1 MRHSLC
7 PARLRAVRQMSSG
20 GDRGGGGTA
29 ELQRRIERAGDADA
43 VRAALAEAIAG
54 VDVAALAQRGEGGGA
69 AVSGEWLAFVLDVVV
84 PQWAACFTGAERER
98 LVDAFFARAEAQE
111 ALAALHAHVARPGAH
126 AEGLQPIAELLVRR
140 VPELIRAA
148 AASPSAALW
157 PLTLTA
163 LLSLPERLAN
173 RGARLTPALH
183 PTSAPR
189 ASSVAH
195 ALAHSACSAFAD
207 AVAAQA
213 VALAAAP
220 APAPAL
226 VAALLAH
233 IARLGHGGACGPP
246 RPHLARRRRGGVP
259 PAVARRAGGQRPVRA
274 PPRELAAVRHRRHST
289 PRPVRRPPQRA
300 PHCALSPLGA
310 RRAPAVP

>member
-7 PARLRAVRQMSSG
+7 PARLRAVQQMSSG

-29 ELQRRIERAGDADA
+29 ELQQRIERAGDADA

-140 VPELIRAA
+140 VPELLRAA
-148 AASPSAALW
+148 AASASTALW

-189 ASSVAH
+189 PSRT
-195 ALAHSACSAFAD
+195 HS
-207 AVAAQA
+207 
-213 VALAAAP
+213 LTLPAAP
-220 APAPAL
+220 SPTPWRRRPSRSLRRPRPPPRSSPRSSLTSRASATG
-226 VAALLAH
+226 VRAALPAH
-233 IARLGHGGACGPP
+233 
-246 RPHLARRRRGGVP
+246 
-259 PAVARRAGGQRPVRA
+259 
-274 PPRELAAVRHRRHST
+274 T
-289 PRPVRRPPQRA
+289 
-300 PHCALSPLGA
+300 
-310 RRAPAVP
+310 